1 MATLTTMTVAT
12 SQADLAPLYLF
23 ADSQLL
29 FWKRNGKLLLESVRE
44 SLAGDAPP
52 AAYIGA
58 SNGDRPEFY
67 EIFTAAMN
75 AAGFPEHRMIG
86 SAFTAEDREFLDRA
100 QLILLAGGDVRLG
113 WTTFEKTGM
122 KEQILA
128 RYASGAV
135 LVGISAGAVQLGR
148 HGLVDNGESTGLE
161 LFDVFGLVPAL
172 IDVHDEQRDWTR
184 LASTVRMLE
193 GSIGGLGIATA
204 GGIVF
209 HSDGS
214 AEALRHPVHEFRY
227 DGTRVVHSLLMP
239 EA

>member
-1 MATLTTMTVAT
+1 MTVAT

-135 LVGISAGAVQLGR
+135 LVEASASPA
-148 HGLVDNGESTGLE
+148 ESE
-161 LFDVFGLVPAL
+161 
-172 IDVHDEQRDWTR
+172 
-184 LASTVRMLE
+184 
-193 GSIGGLGIATA
+193 
-204 GGIVF
+204 
-209 HSDGS
+209 
-214 AEALRHPVHEFRY
+214 PVHAASAAQTQ
-227 DGTRVVHSLLMP
+227 TRTASASHGRERRTGRRP
-239 EA
+239 AGRAKNT